1 MRTVSQF
8 LLSQVDAVVIC
19 PNGQIL
25 LILYVILATNIY
37 EKQDKDHQSDTLLR
51 KKEQI
56 NTSNKLKQ
64 IKPNKLKKQSRN
76 CERN

>member
-25 LILYVILATNIY
+25 LILCVILATNIY

-51 KKEQI
+51 KKRANQYVL
-56 NTSNKLKQ
+56 NSQTS
-64 IKPNKLKKQSRN
+64 
-76 CERN
+76 